1 MRVSIPRLLRT
12 ILTRV
17 SASGPLPIN
26 VDSSTGYASLPFST
40 FHASEDEKTNLPLVM
55 ATWADDE
62 EIVCIHPGGP
72 RLVGFEAIRN
82 AWEQL
87 FSGDVRLRFR
97 IEQPIAIDTVGLA
110 VQSAI
115 EHVFL
120 ADGSSR
126 GMAVATNVFM
136 RTPTGWRMVC
146 HHSSPAPAVAA
157 PAPAGPLH

>member
-1 MRVSIPRLLRT
+1 MPGQKIF
-12 ILTRV
+12 
-17 SASGPLPIN
+17 ASPQDVEAAFYEALERADIDAMMA
-26 VDSSTGYASLPFST
+26 VWA
-40 FHASEDEKTNLPLVM
+40 EDEDV
-55 ATWADDE
+55 
-62 EIVCIHPGGP
+62 VCVHPGGP
-72 RLVGFEAIRN
+72 RLVGFDAIRN
-82 AWEQL
+82 AWDQL
-87 FSGDVRLRFR
+87 FSGDVRLKFR

-146 HHSSPAPAVAA
+146 HHSSPTRAAAAAV
-157 PAPAGPLH
+157 PAGPLH